1 MVRNALRKE
10 LAALLTAPAGNRRPA
25 IRRSLTE
32 EWLYSSDLPALY
44 GGNLPDSVLSALSS
58 AGWTFLPENGWL
70 LLKKTAKEPPAGWYD
85 GTFGPE
91 AACCRSLLD
100 RHPPA
105 GGEPSDAAQRM
116 LIKAG
121 EEGEKAYEEACAA
134 LHGEW
139 AERLRKG
146 RSLPDLDR
154 RYFGL

>member
-1 MVRNALRKE
+1 MQLDERRACAEHLRG
-10 LAALLTAPAGNRRPA
+10 LLRSHDAPAGH
-25 IRRSLTE
+25 
-32 EWLYSSDLPALY
+32 
-44 GGNLPDSVLSALSS
+44 
-58 AGWTFLPENGWL
+58 
-70 LLKKTAKEPPAGWYD
+70 D
-85 GTFGPE
+85 GE
-91 AACCRSLLD
+91 
-100 RHPPA
+100 
-105 GGEPSDAAQRM
+105 AAQRL